1 MNDEEQNRFSLRKL
15 SVGLASVLIGVGI
28 FSTSQ
33 TVKADTLTD
42 NSANQKAS
50 SVISNAQSSDTT
62 KNKNAV
68 KSSFSSDNQANNV
81 KNNLIQTQEA
91 NDSNNLQEKDA
102 ESAIVRTSSLQKTN
116 NQSNQA
122 NELTVQA
129 TQQTQDISTISDPS
143 EIDASHFVDGTRWT
157 LAGWTRID
165 KNTIITDFFYYN
177 VFIKC
182 KE

>member
-81 KNNLIQTQEA
+81 KNNLI
-91 NDSNNLQEKDA
+91 
-102 ESAIVRTSSLQKTN
+102 
-116 NQSNQA
+116 
-122 NELTVQA
+122 
-129 TQQTQDISTISDPS
+129 
-143 EIDASHFVDGTRWT
+143 
-157 LAGWTRID
+157 
-165 KNTIITDFFYYN
+165 
-177 VFIKC
+177 
-182 KE
+182 